1 MLSNSRKLRARL
13 HDDDPTADLM
23 SRAAVGRMA
32 RFLFDFASPGDAGDG
47 YTTHDGGKSGLL
59 NLDLDIDA
67 VQEGIFKPEN
77 IAIHVGQNAFNFVS
91 SSIAWLIAASIYN
104 GGVRGIQLMR
114 FCFKQSVIHTFF
126 HLIYILKNNLQKRTS
141 HGRTLGK

>member
-13 HDDDPTADLM
+13 HDDDPATNLM
-23 SRAAVGRMA
+23 TRAAMGRMA
-32 RFLFDFASPGDAGDG
+32 RFLFDFASPGDASDG

-104 GGVRGIQLMR
+104 GGVRGIYYA
-114 FCFKQSVIHTFF
+114 VI
-126 HLIYILKNNLQKRTS
+126 LQKVGYPHIFQFYFYPKRNLRRKTS